1 MSVTRRSQSGLLV
14 TLLLLTAL
22 APLTM
27 VQAQPTNPSEF
38 YYGVEYDW
46 QSLDDDFA
54 NVSGLH
60 IDELLTEIMDDAEGA
75 GFNLD
80 IGQLTTGSTNVYVH
94 QTEDITMQTIQDGN
108 GDDVQVWSRTSDVV
122 LRHGILFDGVLL
134 TDWNETASFGGNDN
148 SIDIDVI
155 TQFENVLTVDI
166 LYTEYLTDDY
176 KLVGADMDIDMTVGV
191 DMSLDVDIALEGGGE
206 ELAVDFATGINFGYS
221 MESTDAEWRLQSQ
234 SPIYIEASENEQTR
248 WGCTDDD
255 DDVGVWDEGYEAEVW
270 DYCGDVLGTYT
281 GSADYEIYFTG
292 LPTEE
297 FGLDSGEFDLTVSDA
312 FTQSGNYDGEFDAS
326 ADFGMESDME
336 GEDFEV
342 SLGNGETVDAV
353 ACVDCPPGNPIMFM
367 MMGNVLGH
375 ASIAF
380 GEEIA
385 DDLEASFEDSIVD
398 TFLNEWASSLAE
410 GNSDG
415 DDWDPYENQWQ
426 CDSGQWIY
434 EWDVN
439 NGYEDCYDGSDEMT
453 LGANYQSYEDW
464 NSGEQVHRIEG
475 AVYADDLSFTDRTF
489 TCDDGTTIMWTSVN
503 DGGNAADCADG
514 SDEPQYA
521 NGDVN
526 TYECESSTPNMVET
540 VDWDDVNDGYSDC
553 GDGSDERNTNEI
565 YHIEAILLDGSMAD
579 ANILYHNDTMT
590 ICGGGNSWNGAC
602 DITPEGGN
610 ERSAFSYGH
619 DDMTDPGL
627 NFGDNVLCT
636 TGNIMLNGNSVYE
649 QPMMCDNMWMGPQ
662 IDWMDVYS
670 DGMTLNYDARVSHYS
685 TEDAESDVEIVV
697 RLVPEDGQQVI
708 QSKTFPLDET
718 DSATYVEDSF
728 DVSTEGDYCVIVA
741 LVAPGETEAYWQE
754 ERCEEVSTE
763 GDPSER
769 LTTIAE
775 AIADSGLQNV
785 MENFGEN
792 LESTLEEVSE
802 NEAPEFPYTD
812 GMWAPLWST
821 EHATIIGV
829 GLYAVDEDGD
839 KYVIAGPETTGYSED
854 LPMTFMSIRYLTGT
868 PAQSA
873 QTTMADFED
882 LSDIVDIEDHDLSAL
897 EDALE
902 QAGVDTSTLDLGQ
915 DGTSDGGAND
925 GDGTSAPDTAE
936 EVADDAGLLPF
947 LSPLSVLA
955 MVGIAA
961 LAGNATRRED
971 NE

>member
-1 MSVTRRSQSGLLV
+1 V

-22 APLTM
+22 APIAM
-27 VQAQPTNPSEF
+27 VQAQPSSPSEF

-80 IGQLTTGSTNVYVH
+80 LGQLTTGSTNVYVH
-94 QTEDITMQTIQDGN
+94 QTEDVTMQTIQDGN
-108 GDDVQVWSRTSDVV
+108 GTDVQVWSRTSDVV

-134 TDWNETASFGGNDN
+134 TDWNEAASFGGDDT

-176 KLVGADMDIDMTVGV
+176 KLIGADMDIDLTVGV

-248 WGCTDDD
+248 WGCTDDQ
-255 DDVGVWDEGYEAEVW
+255 DDVGVWDEWNEAEVW
-270 DYCGDVLGTYT
+270 DHCGDVLGTYT

-297 FGLDSGEFDLTVSDA
+297 FGFDSGEFDLTVSDT

-336 GEDFEV
+336 GQDFEV

-375 ASIAF
+375 ASLAF

-385 DDLEASFEDSIVD
+385 DDLQASFEDSIVD
-398 TFLNEWASSLAE
+398 TFLDQWANDLAE
-410 GNSDG
+410 GNTDG
-415 DDWDPYENQWQ
+415 DDYDPYDNRWQ
-426 CDSGQWIY
+426 CDSGEWIY
-434 EWDVN
+434 EWYVN
-439 NGYEDCYDGSDEMT
+439 NGDDDCSDGSDEMT
-453 LGANYQSYEDW
+453 LGTTYRSYEDW
-464 NSGEQVHRIEG
+464 QSGEQVHEISG
-475 AVYADDLSFTDRTF
+475 TVYADDLSFTDRTF
-489 TCDDGTTIMWTSVN
+489 TCDDGTTIMWTVVN
-503 DGGNAADCADG
+503 DGNTDDCADDSDEPQYGVNGVNQYECESSTSTIPETVDWDQINSGYADCADG
-514 SDEPQYA
+514 SDER
-521 NGDVN
+521 D
-526 TYECESSTPNMVET
+526 
-540 VDWDDVNDGYSDC
+540 
-553 GDGSDERNTNEI
+553 TNEI
-565 YHIEAILLDGSMAD
+565 YHVEATLLDGSMPS
-579 ANILYHNDTMT
+579 ANVLYHNDTMT
-590 ICGGGNSWNGAC
+590 ICGGGYSWAGAC
-602 DITPEGGN
+602 DITPEGDDS
-610 ERSAFSYGH
+610 RSYFDYGA
-619 DDMTDPGL
+619 DMTDPGL
-627 NFGDNVLCT
+627 SYGDNELCT

-649 QPMMCDNMWMGPQ
+649 QPMMCDNMWIGPQ
-662 IDWMDVYS
+662 LDWMNVESEGMGLQYEAQMYHYS
-670 DGMTLNYDARVSHYS
+670 DQN
-685 TEDAESDVEIVV
+685 SDVEVV
-697 RLVPEDGQQVI
+697 VELFAESEDEFDGQGQAI
-708 QSKTFPLDET
+708 QTQSFSLEQNSDR
-718 DSATYVEDSF
+718 TYIDGTF
-728 DVSTEGDYCVIVA
+728 DVSTEGDYCISMG
-741 LVAPGETEAYWQE
+741 LVAPGETEAYVDKY
-754 ERCEEVSTE
+754 RCEEVSTE
-763 GDPSER
+763 GEPSDR
-769 LTTIAE
+769 IGTIAE
-775 AIADSGLQNV
+775 AIADSGLQNI

-792 LESTLEEVSE
+792 LGETFEDVSE
-802 NEAPEFPYTD
+802 NEVPEFPYTD

-829 GLYAVDEDGD
+829 GLYAEDEDGD
-839 KYVIAGPETTGYSED
+839 KYVIAGPETTGYSQD
-854 LPMTFMSIRYLTGT
+854 LPMTFMSIRYLTGAS
-868 PAQSA
+868 AQSA

-882 LSDIVDIEDHDLSAL
+882 LSDIVDIEDHDLTAL

-902 QAGVDTSTLDLGQ
+902 QAGVDTSTLGLGNDGTA
-915 DGTSDGGAND
+915 DGTST
-925 GDGTSAPDTAE
+925 GDSAADEPDTAV
-936 EVADDAGLLPF
+936 EVAEDAGLLPF

-961 LAGNATRRED
+961 LAGNTTRRED